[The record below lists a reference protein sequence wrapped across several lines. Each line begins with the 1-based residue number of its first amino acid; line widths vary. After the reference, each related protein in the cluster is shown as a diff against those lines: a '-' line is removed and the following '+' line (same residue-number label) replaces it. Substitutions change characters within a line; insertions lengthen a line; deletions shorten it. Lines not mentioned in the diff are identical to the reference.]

1 MKQAIRRIHDVDMVK
16 VGAALKRAA
25 ARAAGG
31 RADQY
36 PARNLQ
42 GWTRDP
48 DEGGAR
54 ESQISTR

>member
-1 MKQAIRRIHDVDMVK
+1 MKQAIRRVHDVDMAK

-25 ARAAGG
+25 GG

-36 PARNLQ
+36 AARNLQ

-48 DEGGAR
+48 DEGSSR
-54 ESQISTR
+54 ESQIKHTLEI